1 MAPFCNDQAII
12 LTISKTQPVH
22 SNSKWPPFFQHNG
35 RPFKIRM
42 HLTIQN
48 TGTVHRGSALSTVF
62 EACIVIFL
70 LIVLVFRCHL
80 KSSVLVRYLIEV
92 KLKQCP
98 KSSIVLLSTL
108 VRHAMVFISIRISTS
123 KLHILTL
130 SSQHRNKHHSE
141 PSLCL
146 CLFTGITRLQFI
158 RPTEREPSIHVKDF
172 HMKAKIDLNGLT
184 NILIWSWTLIL
195 FLLPWKGGNW
205 IKTKSYKK
213 QPRWVKKM
221 FLLSVQVQPG
231 PSRQLRRLP
240 RSRHSHGH
248 HAQRCRC
255 HGRCPSSNR

>member
-1 MAPFCNDQAII
+1 MSGFWIPTVFWMVSFRNDQAII

-22 SNSKWPPFFQHNG
+22 SNSKWPPFFQQNG
-35 RPFKIRM
+35 RRFKIRM

-80 KSSVLVRYLIEV
+80 KSGILVRYLIV

-108 VRHAMVFISIRISTS
+108 VRHAMAFISIRISTS

-158 RPTEREPSIHVKDF
+158 RSTEQEPTINVHINNFTANCYELTPSQFTTSGDY
-172 HMKAKIDLNGLT
+172 
-184 NILIWSWTLIL
+184 W
-195 FLLPWKGGNW
+195 
-205 IKTKSYKK
+205 
-213 QPRWVKKM
+213 PR
-221 FLLSVQVQPG
+221 
-231 PSRQLRRLP
+231 
-240 RSRHSHGH
+240 
-248 HAQRCRC
+248 
-255 HGRCPSSNR
+255 